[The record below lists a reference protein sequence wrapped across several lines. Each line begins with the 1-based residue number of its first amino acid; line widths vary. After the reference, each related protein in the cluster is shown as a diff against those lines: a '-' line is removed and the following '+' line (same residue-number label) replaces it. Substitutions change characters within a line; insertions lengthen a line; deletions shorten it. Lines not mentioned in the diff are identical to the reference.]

1 MYGLKVIKTL
11 IRTPI
16 ILSILLI
23 FLFLAVGV
31 YSSSEKQKKDKR
43 VIEFGWDI
51 PDTEFVK
58 NSITKMEKLPFD
70 SVVLHVKYRGDGS
83 KTEDYLEWI
92 SFSSEYLQHNDEA
105 TKAFKNLQKTKFQK
119 FTYNF
124 IRFNVTP
131 GDVDWF
137 GDWGPILNNIGI
149 A

>member
-23 FLFLAVGV
+23 FLFLTVGV

-58 NSITKMEKLPFD
+58 NNISKMEETPFNG
-70 SVVLHVKYRGDGS
+70 VVIHVKYRGDGS
-83 KTEDYLEWI
+83 KTENYIEWIGFGGEYLE
-92 SFSSEYLQHNDEA
+92 YNDEV
-105 TKAFKNLQKTKFQK
+105 K
-119 FTYNF
+119 
-124 IRFNVTP
+124 
-131 GDVDWF
+131 
-137 GDWGPILNNIGI
+137 I
-149 A
+149 AITN